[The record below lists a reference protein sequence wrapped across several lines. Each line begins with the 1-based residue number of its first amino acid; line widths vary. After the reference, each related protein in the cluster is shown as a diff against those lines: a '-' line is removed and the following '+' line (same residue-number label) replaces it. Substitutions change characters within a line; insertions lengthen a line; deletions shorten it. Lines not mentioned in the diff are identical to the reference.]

1 MPIDDPKEAE
11 RLAKAILGDLTLDH
25 AERIRS
31 SRDLLGDFAEEIEHG
46 RALFRSRVAE
56 SLHRVYEDELLPW
69 QGTAKDHAIKISPAR
84 IDRTRV
90 LIAIGAVAAFLA
102 VVAWLVLRR

>member
-1 MPIDDPKEAE
+1 VPIDDPKEAE

-31 SRDLLGDFAEEIEHG
+31 SRDLLSDFAEEIEQG

-56 SLHRVYEDELLPW
+56 PLHRVYEDELLPW
-69 QGTAKDHAIKISPAR
+69 QGTAKDHAIKVAPAR
-84 IDRTRV
+84 VDRTRV
-90 LIAIGAVAAFLA
+90 LIAIGAMAAFVA
-102 VVAWLVLRR
+102 IVAWLVLRR